1 VQMAILFFGKG
12 LAPEGS
18 RRRICAHTAHSPG
31 PMGRAWGH
39 SAACQILAVCA
50 DWPAAAYHGRLRVD
64 SLLSERVGDVPI
76 VVTDRYPAFPAP
88 ELQDALLALDVWRGC
103 CSQKRRAGG
112 GGLVGALPGTTP
124 RSLGT
129 SGVHVGT
136 LHRPACASC
145 INYFG
150 ESCADYTL
158 TTGRSG
164 VGPEMAARRSS
175 APFPFPASQ
184 LPSRAA
190 GARPSNSDGF

>member
-1 VQMAILFFGKG
+1 

-39 SAACQILAVCA
+39 SAACQILAVWA

-145 INYFG
+145 INYYFG

-158 TTGRSG
+158 TTGGR
-164 VGPEMAARRSS
+164 ES
-175 APFPFPASQ
+175 AQPWQPDASPVPFPFPFPASQ